1 VHVPYRGAAAALAD
15 VEAGQVPVMFSA
27 LSVALGR
34 IQAKRLTALAV
45 ATPVRTPLLPE
56 VPTIAES
63 GLDGYEFGN
72 WHALFAPK
80 GTPDKRVRLLNKAI
94 VQIFEKPEIR
104 DLVLA
109 RGSEIVTGSPE
120 ELAETLKRDIPKY
133 KKLMVEAGI
142 VPQ

>member
-1 VHVPYRGAAAALAD
+1 MKVYGVTT
-15 VEAGQVPVMFSA
+15 
-27 LSVALGR
+27 
-34 IQAKRLTALAV
+34 AKRS
-45 ATPVRTPLLPE
+45 PLLPD

-63 GLDGYEFGN
+63 GLEGYEFGN

-80 GTPDKRVRLLNKAI
+80 GTPDKRVRLLNKAM
-94 VQIFEKPEIR
+94 VRIFEKPEIR

>member
-1 VHVPYRGAAAALAD
+1 MKVYGVTT
-15 VEAGQVPVMFSA
+15 
-27 LSVALGR
+27 
-34 IQAKRLTALAV
+34 AKRS
-45 ATPVRTPLLPE
+45 PLLPE

-120 ELAETLKRDIPKY
+120 ELAETLKRDIQKY

>member
-1 VHVPYRGAAAALAD
+1 
-15 VEAGQVPVMFSA
+15 M
-27 LSVALGR
+27 
-34 IQAKRLTALAV
+34 
-45 ATPVRTPLLPE
+45 
-56 VPTIAES
+56 
-63 GLDGYEFGN
+63 
-72 WHALFAPK
+72 
-80 GTPDKRVRLLNKAI
+80 NKAI

>member
-1 VHVPYRGAAAALAD
+1 MKFNKNQPNVLATW
-15 VEAGQVPVMFSA
+15 AGRIIK
-27 LSVALGR
+27 SVALF
-34 IQAKRLTALAV
+34 AV
-45 ATPVRTPLLPE
+45 A
-56 VPTIAES
+56 
-63 GLDGYEFGN
+63 
-72 WHALFAPK
+72 FA
-80 GTPDKRVRLLNKAI
+80 VWSVCNYRLEDL
-94 VQIFEKPEIR
+94 KPEIR

>member
-1 VHVPYRGAAAALAD
+1 MKVFGVT
-15 VEAGQVPVMFSA
+15 
-27 LSVALGR
+27 
-34 IQAKRLTALAV
+34 TA
-45 ATPVRTPLLPE
+45 RRSPLLPE

-72 WHALFAPK
+72 WHALFAPR
-80 GTPDKRVRLLNKAI
+80 GTPDKRVRLLNTAM
-94 VQIFEKPEIR
+94 VQIFEKPDIR

-109 RGSEIVTGSPE
+109 RGSEIVAGSPE
-120 ELAETLKRDIPKY
+120 ELAEKLKRDIPRY